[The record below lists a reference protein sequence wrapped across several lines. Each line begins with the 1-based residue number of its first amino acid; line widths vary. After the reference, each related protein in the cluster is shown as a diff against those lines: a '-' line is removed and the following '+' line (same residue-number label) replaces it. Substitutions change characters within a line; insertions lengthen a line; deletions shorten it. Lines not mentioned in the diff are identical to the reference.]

1 MNSQRR
7 TMQSFTHETT
17 KVKLNQ
23 LKLKLKQKRKN
34 RSREE
39 NWERCEISEVMR
51 DFYRIF

>member
-23 LKLKLKQKRKN
+23 LKLKLKQKKN
-34 RSREE
+34 TEVEKRSGRGV
-39 NWERCEISEVMR
+39 R
-51 DFYRIF
+51 

>member
-23 LKLKLKQKRKN
+23 LKLKLKQKKKTEVEK
-34 RSREE
+34 RSVRGV
-39 NWERCEISEVMR
+39 R
-51 DFYRIF
+51 